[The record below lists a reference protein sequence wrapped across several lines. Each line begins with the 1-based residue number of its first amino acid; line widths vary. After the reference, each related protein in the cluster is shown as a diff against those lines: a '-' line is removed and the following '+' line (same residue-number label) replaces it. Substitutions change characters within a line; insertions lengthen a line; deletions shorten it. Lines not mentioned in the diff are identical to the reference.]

1 MNKHTPP
8 SQTEG
13 DFLTLHEIVR
23 AAHKKLDR
31 NLWDYLIGATETE
44 TTLLRN
50 RQALD
55 RIAFRPRVLRDVSSI
70 DASHTL
76 FSKSIRLPIVL
87 APVGGLEA
95 FTADGGILTARGAGA
110 FGVPF
115 ILSSVTEAGMEAV
128 GKTATG
134 MKIFQLYVRGDA
146 NWVDEQVRQA
156 MDLGYDAFCLTVDSA
171 IYSRRERDI
180 TKRFAKPWRTRNS
193 KQVPG
198 GMQYQAAFNWND
210 VRRLR
215 DKFSIPL
222 ILKGIA
228 TAEDADLAC
237 NEGIAC
243 VYVSNHGGRQ
253 LDHGLGAIDVLP
265 EVVSAIAGRALV
277 AIDGGFSRGT
287 DVIKAIALGAD
298 VVGMGRAYCYGLVA
312 AGSDGIVR
320 VLELLEAEIVEC
332 LGLLGA
338 TRLSEVTGKHV
349 CKAEPVY
356 PPHVHSAFPLI
367 RLPQEDYE

>member
-31 NLWDYLIGATETE
+31 NVWDYLIGATETE

-76 FSKSIRLPIVL
+76 LGKRIRLPIVL

-95 FTADGGILTARGAGA
+95 FTPDGGILTARGASA
-110 FGVPF
+110 FGIPF
-115 ILSSVTEAGMEAV
+115 ILSSVSEAGMQAV
-128 GKTATG
+128 GNAATG

-146 NWVDEQVRQA
+146 NWVDDQIRQA
-156 MDLGYDAFCLTVDSA
+156 TDLGYDAFCLTVDSA

-210 VRRLR
+210 IRRLR

-222 ILKGIA
+222 ILKGIG

-237 NEGIAC
+237 AEGIAC

-253 LDHGLGAIDVLP
+253 LDHGLGAIEVLP
-265 EVVSAIAGRALV
+265 EVMSAVSGRAIV

-338 TRLSEVTGKHV
+338 TRLSEVTSRHV

-356 PPHVHSAFPLI
+356 SPHVHSAFPLI
-367 RLPQEDYE
+367 RLPQEDYD

>member
-1 MNKHTPP
+1 MAL

-13 DFLTLHEIVR
+13 EFLTLHELVR

-31 NLWDYLIGATETE
+31 NTWDYLIGGTGTE

-55 RIAFRPRVLRDVSSI
+55 RIAFRPRVLNDVSSI
-70 DASHTL
+70 DASHS
-76 FSKSIRLPIVL
+76 FFGKKIRLPVVL

-95 FTADGGILTARGAGA
+95 IASEGGLQTARGAAAG
-110 FGVPF
+110 GVPF
-115 ILSSVTEAGMEAV
+115 ILSSVSDAGMQAV
-128 GKTATG
+128 GKAATG
-134 MKIFQLYVRGDA
+134 MKIFQLYTRGDA
-146 NWVDEQVRQA
+146 DWVDGQVRQA
-156 MDLGYDAFCLTVDSA
+156 IDLGYDAFCITVDSA
-171 IYSRRERDI
+171 VYSRRERDI
-180 TKRFAKPWRTRNS
+180 AKRFAKPWRARGGKGDS
-193 KQVPG
+193 RGPG
-198 GMQYQAAFNWND
+198 GMHYQAAFNWSD

-215 DKFSIPL
+215 DKFDVKL
-222 ILKGIA
+222 ILKGIG
-228 TAEDADLAC
+228 TAEDAEIAC
-237 NEGIAC
+237 QAGIDC

-265 EVVSAIAGRALV
+265 EVVAAVAGRASV
-277 AIDGGFSRGT
+277 GIDGGFSRGS
-287 DVIKAIALGAD
+287 DVVKALALGAD
-298 VVGMGRAYCYGLVA
+298 IVGIGRLYCYGLAA

-320 VLELLEAEIVEC
+320 ALELLEDEIVEC

-338 TRLSEVTGKHV
+338 TKLGELNARHV

-367 RLPQEDYE
+367 TLPKEDYA